1 MMKKGNKK
9 SRTINT
15 IMLVAFVLMMIF
27 AIYGFSGMVKNID
40 GEMVA
45 KTPDA
50 ILASAGV
57 EDKTGVLLPVAYFD
71 QRADECVNLYDID
84 KRDALYARQ
93 FEWTNCGY
101 EMREMEKGL
110 VEYYLGDDYLPV
122 GVGGELT
129 PNRGVGDMARWF
141 TGVDGKSKSYPGTI
155 ELQYSSNNAE
165 FWFTSKEFY
174 PLDRADFSVKDFSND
189 DGHNHLFTMSF
200 AVPFTALLSG
210 NESFSITADD
220 DTFVFLDDKL
230 IIDMG
235 GIHEATTGKMM
246 INENGEVYTSV
257 MGEDFA
263 YSGVNLDSGF
273 GTMVRIV
280 HADRDARDSVFEIDF
295 KEMSLSVMNTEI
307 ANGGGIQIA
316 YDPSDPTFV
325 APLGVSKIF
334 NPDNTK
340 GYFVMATIYGVL
352 VVVSSVFV
360 VILAKYMI
368 KRKAE

>member
-1 MMKKGNKK
+1 MKKKNDKK
-9 SRTINT
+9 SWI
-15 IMLVAFVLMMIF
+15 ISAVMLVAFVSVMVF
-27 AIYGFSGMVKNID
+27 AICGFSGMVKNID
-40 GEMVA
+40 GEMAA

-57 EDKTGVLLPVAYFD
+57 EDNARVALPVAYYD
-71 QRADECVNLYDID
+71 QRADKCVNLYDID

-93 FEWTNCGY
+93 FEWASCGY
-101 EMREMEKGL
+101 EAQEVEQGL
-110 VEYYLGDDYLPV
+110 VEYYLSDDYLPI

-129 PNRGVGDMARWF
+129 PNRGVTDIARWF

-155 ELQYSSNNAE
+155 ELKYSSNSAE

-174 PLDRADFSVKDFSND
+174 PLDRADFSVADFVNN
-189 DGHNHLFTMSF
+189 DGHNHLFTMNF
-200 AVPFTALLSG
+200 AVPFTVLLNG
-210 NESFSITADD
+210 NESFRITADD

-235 GIHEATTGKMM
+235 GIHEATTGKMT

-257 MGEDFA
+257 LGEDFA
-263 YSGVNLDSGF
+263 YSGVNLESGD
-273 GTMVRIV
+273 GTMVRIF

-295 KEMSLSVMNTEI
+295 TGMSSSVMNTEI
-307 ANGGGIQIA
+307 ANGGGVQIA

-325 APLGVSKIF
+325 APLGVSRVF
-334 NPDNTK
+334 SPDNTK

-352 VVVSSVFV
+352 VVASSVFV
-360 VILAKYMI
+360 VILARYMI
-368 KRKAE
+368 RRKAE